1 MVSLL
6 ELGAYL
12 ATGTAA
18 GLLAGLLGV
27 GGGIIVVPTLVW
39 LFAEAGFVP
48 DWIFHLAV
56 GSSLAALIGTGIAA
70 AYSHHRRGAVRWD
83 LMRALAPWIV
93 MGAGVGSAVAGL
105 LDEVWLRRFFGF
117 FLLFVGT
124 RMLWRRSQ
132 SDLRDLP
139 GTLVMGLVGVLIGSV
154 SALLGIGGATL
165 TVPLLARSG
174 LDVRHAIGTSS
185 ACGLPI
191 ALAGALGFVVV
202 GWGREG
208 LPPGS
213 TGFVYW
219 PAVAGILLASVPAAP
234 LGARLAHSL
243 PLVVL
248 KRIFAALVL
257 MIGLK
262 MLLG

>member
-1 MVSLL
+1 MSLL
-6 ELGAYL
+6 ELAAYL
-12 ATGTAA
+12 ATGATA

-27 GGGIIVVPTLVW
+27 GGGIIVVPALVW
-39 LFAEAGFVP
+39 LFAEEGFLP
-48 DWIFHLAV
+48 DWTFHLAV
-56 GSSLAALIGTGIAA
+56 GSSLAALIGTGIAS

-93 MGAGVGSAVAGL
+93 LGAGFGSAVAGL
-105 LDEVWLRRFFGF
+105 LDAVWLRRFFGL
-117 FLLFVGT
+117 FLLYVGT
-124 RMLWRRSQ
+124 RMLWRRS
-132 SDLRDLP
+132 RDDVRGFP
-139 GTLVMGLVGVLIGSV
+139 GAFVTGLVGAGIGSM

-165 TVPLLARSG
+165 TVPFLTRSG
-174 LDVRHAIGTSS
+174 LGVRQAIGTSS

-191 ALAGALGFVVV
+191 ALAGALGFVLV

-219 PAVAGILLASVPAAP
+219 PAVVGILLASVPAAP